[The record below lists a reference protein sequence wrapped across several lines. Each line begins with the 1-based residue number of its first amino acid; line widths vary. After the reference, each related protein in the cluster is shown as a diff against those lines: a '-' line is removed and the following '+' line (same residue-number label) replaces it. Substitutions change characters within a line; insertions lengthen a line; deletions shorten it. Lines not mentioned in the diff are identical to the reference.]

1 VGRFVLIVN
10 PWLGAKRGHLS
21 DWTTQQWVRRTGRRV
36 DLREEAWLD
45 GPWAPTSGIGERF
58 FEDFAARHG
67 LELGR
72 AAGLLPSLEALRSDT
87 FDPEAVDPRIAEF
100 YERTSDF
107 RLHLWSQWSPLHRPF
122 GRMIDHIF
130 ARRLGQLRLPLA
142 PLDTSRGVAQELLS
156 LRAADGPTA
165 TAWLRTRLPE
175 GDVLFAGL
183 YSAARPRLADG
194 PCVKTVFPLPNGYAA
209 VFLVPSARPDGSV
222 ELVSP
227 PGRFGAPGFYFVV
240 RDETTAW
247 SRTVAAMTEHIHVY
261 LEGGELHADHA
272 LRLWGRP
279 FLRLH
284 YAMQRRSP

>member
-45 GPWAPTSGIGERF
+45 GPWAPTTGIGERF

-72 AAGLLPSLEALRSDT
+72 APGLLPSFEALRSDA
-87 FDPEAVDPRIAEF
+87 FDPGAVDPRIAAF
-100 YERTSDF
+100 YERTSEF
-107 RLHLWSQWSPLHRPF
+107 RLHLWSEWSPLHRPF
-122 GRMIDHIF
+122 GRMIDRIF

-156 LRAADGPTA
+156 LREADGRTA

-175 GDVLFAGL
+175 REVLFAGL
-183 YSAARPRLADG
+183 YSAERPRLAAG

-209 VFLVPSARPDGSV
+209 VFLVPSARPDGSF

-227 PGRFGAPGFYFVV
+227 PGTFGEPGFYFVV
-240 RDETTAW
+240 RDGTSAW

-261 LEGGELHADHA
+261 LEGGEPHADHA

-284 YAMQRRSP
+284 YAMQRT